1 MSAIQL
7 LKKNDEK
14 TSHEPN
20 IALALQISWVTS
32 TESES
37 GYVWPGKLDL
47 NTLRMN
53 VEIFESARLG

>member
-14 TSHEPN
+14 TSREPN
-20 IALALQISWVTS
+20 IALALLISWVTS

-37 GYVWPGKLDL
+37 GYMWPGKLDL
-47 NTLRMN
+47 NTLRVD
-53 VEIFESARLG
+53 VEIFKSSKLG

>member
-1 MSAIQL
+1 MSAVHL

-20 IALALQISWVTS
+20 IALALQISWVMS

-47 NTLRMN
+47 NTLRVD